1 MKLLSDYGKGA
12 TSDELTQLFFEFY
25 KIVRKNPHISSNPL
39 ALCMYI
45 KNFGKDKMS
54 DLITN
59 IIRQLLHKF
68 TIAQC
73 SLWNIPLSKEKHSIG
88 YYWDYRNLSWKEL
101 CDNTLE
107 IDGRNFLLVPKK
119 IVRSRYVF
127 NVESYI
133 RQYVL
138 KNLQEEHLSK
148 NSDMCIKKEYADGR
162 KVLLPPTIKELYKK
176 EVQDTVHKDYALQAS
191 FNNESSENAFVK
203 DVLSRIGDGYG
214 ELSDVQ
220 LDEIVYKRHKMSA

>member
-1 MKLLSDYGKGA
+1 MKLVSDYGKGA

-73 SLWNIPLSKEKHSIG
+73 SLWNIPLSKKKHSIG

-191 FNNESSENAFVK
+191 FNNESSEKAFVK